1 MDSGNLLTLQQDIFQ
16 PKHQFNMEIKFCHHI
31 IQNFPTLSPSSVR
44 VIAKSIIN
52 KLCEGVEYPK
62 DLEDTIQK
70 IYPILIESLK
80 K

>member
-1 MDSGNLLTLQQDIFQ
+1 MDNLILQQDIYQ

-31 IQNFPTLSPSSVR
+31 IQKFPMLSPTSVR
-44 VIAKSIIN
+44 VIAKAIIN
-52 KLCEGVEYPK
+52 KLCEGVEYPNE
-62 DLEDTIQK
+62 LEDTIQK